1 MFSCGRREDIPD
13 ERHREK
19 NERDDLEN
27 NKNADKL
34 KTKEKPL
41 PASKGRFTF
50 PDDIQRARQ
59 EKNQSHEKHSIASK
73 TLYCHAL
80 TLRVRGP
87 AQPLRCRKTFK
98 MRNRRQV
105 DIRKRKIFLHGIPRR
120 HFL

>member
-19 NERDDLEN
+19 NKRGGLEN

-59 EKNQSHEKHSIASK
+59 EKNKSHEKHSIASK
-73 TLYCHAL
+73 KLYCHTL

-87 AQPLRCRKTFK
+87 AQPLRCLKIFK
-98 MRNRRQV
+98 VRNRRQA
-105 DIRKRKIFLHGIPRR
+105 DIRKRQIFLHGIPSR